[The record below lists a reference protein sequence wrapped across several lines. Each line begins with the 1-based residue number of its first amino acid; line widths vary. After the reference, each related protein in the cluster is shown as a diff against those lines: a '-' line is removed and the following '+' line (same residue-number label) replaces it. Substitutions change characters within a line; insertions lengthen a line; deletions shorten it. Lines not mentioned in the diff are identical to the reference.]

1 MKKSEFKASI
11 KEEIIEILSEESA
24 DDIKAKASAQAELN
38 KELEKTASLQK
49 EEATE
54 AKFVKFKGD
63 SDDMKMKVEG
73 EREMN
78 TPDGELKVYRVK
90 TADGIQSYTAD
101 QVELVEEDLNE
112 VYQTRSKM
120 EQIVDLF
127 QDMMDDEYDGV
138 PYPKVLNR
146 LVKFIDDDY
155 KAAEREGEKF
165 SSLREED
172 EEPTSADLKKK
183 DSVASISNKLQK
195 LTAKMKKK
203 AKEFKE
209 AEGKAKDKIKDE
221 LKDMTA
227 EKKKLEKDL

>member
-1 MKKSEFKASI
+1 MYNKYFTMKKSELKEAIKAEI
-11 KEEIIEILSEESA
+11 KSVLSEE
-24 DDIKAKASAQAELN
+24 I
-38 KELEKTASLQK
+38 
-49 EEATE
+49 TE

-101 QVELVEEDLNE
+101 QVELVKEDLNE

-165 SSLREED
+165 SDIREE
-172 EEPTSADLKKK
+172 EEPTTADIKKEKSIAKEKADALKTKEAIDKIKKDLKKNK
-183 DSVASISNKLQK
+183 SELLKISKIDRKERTKSEQSLFDSMVDK
-195 LTAKMKKK
+195 T
-203 AKEFKE
+203 KE
-209 AEGKAKDKIKDE
+209 
-221 LKDMTA
+221 L
-227 EKKKLEKDL
+227 KKLEKSL

>member
-49 EEATE
+49 E
-54 AKFVKFKGD
+54 D
-63 SDDMKMKVEG
+63 
-73 EREMN
+73 
-78 TPDGELKVYRVK
+78 
-90 TADGIQSYTAD
+90 
-101 QVELVEEDLNE
+101 EEDQSQSSSLIGRMGDRSLEE

-165 SSLREED
+165 SDIPGFEGTRDALDNISIREEED
-172 EEPTSADLKKK
+172 DDAEMDKKASKAAKKGDSVSKLAAKLQQTTKEMKQVVKKWK
-183 DSVASISNKLQK
+183 DSEGAEKAK
-195 LTAKMKKK
+195 LTDRL
-203 AKEFKE
+203 KELT
-209 AEGKAKDKIKDE
+209 KIKKE
-221 LKDMTA
+221 IESL
-227 EKKKLEKDL
+227 L

>member
-1 MKKSEFKASI
+1 MYNKYFTMKKSELKEAIKAEI
-11 KEEIIEILSEESA
+11 KSVLSEE
-24 DDIKAKASAQAELN
+24 I
-38 KELEKTASLQK
+38 
-49 EEATE
+49 TE

-63 SDDMKMKVEG
+63 SDDMKMKVEA

-90 TADGIQSYTAD
+90 TDDGVQSYTAD

-165 SSLREED
+165 SDIREE
-172 EEPTSADLKKK
+172 EEPTTADIKKEKSIAKEKADALKTKEAIDKIKKDLKKNK
-183 DSVASISNKLQK
+183 SELLKISKIDRKERTKSEQSLFDSMVDK
-195 LTAKMKKK
+195 T
-203 AKEFKE
+203 KE
-209 AEGKAKDKIKDE
+209 
-221 LKDMTA
+221 L
-227 EKKKLEKDL
+227 KKLEKSL